1 MRISDWSSDVC
12 SSDLITLNSVRPELV
27 EGPSFF
33 KRRIES
39 TALRQ
44 AQGKRGRK
52 TYHHFSARA
61 VNPARSSIASTAF
74 STPCSSK
81 ALPMICKPRGRDR
94 KSGVEGQRVE
104 VGVDVGGRG
113 VIK

>member
-1 MRISDWSSDVC
+1 M
-12 SSDLITLNSVRPELV
+12 TLNSVRPELV

-61 VNPARSSIASTAF
+61 VNPARSSIASPAF

-81 ALPMICKPRGRDR
+81 DLTMICKPSGKVGRESGGDR
-94 KSGVEGQRVE
+94 VCQDEELSGVADE
-104 VGVDVGGRG
+104 
-113 VIK
+113 IKN